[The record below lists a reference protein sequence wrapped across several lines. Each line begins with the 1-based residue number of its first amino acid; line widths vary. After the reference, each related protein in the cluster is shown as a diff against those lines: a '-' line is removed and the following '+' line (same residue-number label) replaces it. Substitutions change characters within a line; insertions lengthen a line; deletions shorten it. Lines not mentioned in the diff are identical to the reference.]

1 MDGLDCLS
9 GKVWDGDFLKVSD
22 SDIQPIEDG
31 EPKLLF

>member
-1 MDGLDCLS
+1 MVLIAYLE
-9 GKVWDGDFLKVSD
+9 KVWDGDFLKVSD